1 MDKLLLTEWK
11 LRALEGNVS
20 RQFYCERGVVWI
32 TAGPRDITLRAG
44 ESWTQPVTAG
54 WLQGAGAVDG
64 GRVGVLGAGRG
75 GASPILRIAALAGRL
90 ARQCRIS
97 GKRAAWPPAVC
108 FSQAGGRPSGS

>member
-44 ESWTQPVTAG
+44 ESWTQPVTAAG
-54 WLQGAGAVDG
+54 CKVLVQSMVAESVCWVWGEVAPARFYGLQRWL
-64 GRVGVLGAGRG
+64 
-75 GASPILRIAALAGRL
+75 AALPGSAG
-90 ARQCRIS
+90 
-97 GKRAAWPPAVC
+97 
-108 FSQAGGRPSGS
+108 

>member
-44 ESWTQPVTAG
+44 ESWTQPVTA
-54 WLQGAGAVDG
+54 AA
-64 GRVGVLGAGRG
+64 
-75 GASPILRIAALAGRL
+75 IAATSIA
-90 ARQCRIS
+90 AAVS
-97 GKRAAWPPAVC
+97 GTRMR
-108 FSQAGGRPSGS
+108 STL